1 MLTAALAS
9 LTIATALPAPAT
21 ASTSVSDM
29 EQMILAKMNT
39 DRASRGLVSYRGW
52 TALTSLARYRAGR
65 MASKRL
71 LSHTAAGS
79 LSSSLN
85 ARGIQWYGY
94 GEIIGMST
102 YAWGS
107 SSASNIYTLWK
118 NSPSHRSLMFSS
130 GYNYAGVG
138 VARASNGSTWMS
150 VVFTD
155 SRDHTAPVA
164 SNGSLT
170 VSGTTLYFDWGGRD
184 TPLQTRTAGLRS
196 FDVQYRDRRRLVAPG
211 PRQHR
216 RRRRSSPSTARR
228 GHTYS
233 FRVQS
238 ADRRG
243 NLSAWTTE
251 VKAVVP

>member
-1 MLTAALAS
+1 VLTAVLAS
-9 LTIATALPAPAT
+9 LTIATTLPAPAA
-21 ASTSVSDM
+21 ASTSVTDM

-39 DRASRGLVSYRGW
+39 DRVSRGLVSYRGW
-52 TALTSLARYRAGR
+52 SALTSLARYRAGR

-71 LSHTAAGS
+71 LSHAAAGS

-94 GEIIGMST
+94 GEIIGMSSG
-102 YAWGS
+102 WGS
-107 SSASNIYTLWK
+107 SSASSIYTMWK
-118 NSPSHRSLMFSS
+118 NSSSHRSLMFSS

-138 VARASNGSTWMS
+138 VARASNGATWVS

-155 SRDHTAPVA
+155 SRDHTAPVV

-170 VSGTTLYFDWGGRD
+170 VSGTTLYFDWSGRD

-196 FDVQYRDRRRLVAPG
+196 FDVQYRTDGGSWHLVRDNITSTSLVALNRVP
-211 PRQHR
+211 
-216 RRRRSSPSTARR
+216 

>member
-1 MLTAALAS
+1 MLIAALAS
-9 LTIATALPAPAT
+9 VTIATTLPAPAT
-21 ASTSVSDM
+21 ASTSVTDM

-52 TALTSLARYRAGR
+52 TELTSLARYRAGR

-85 ARGIQWYGY
+85 ARGINWYGY

-138 VARASNGSTWMS
+138 VARASNGSTWVS

-164 SNGSLT
+164 GNGSLT

-184 TPLQTRTAGLRS
+184 TPLQRRTAGLRS
-196 FDVQYRDRRRLVAPG
+196 FDVQYRIDGGSWRLV
-211 PRQHR
+211 RDNIT
-216 RRRRSSPSTARR
+216 STSLVALDRVR